1 MKDLKDMCMIEKS
14 VLQDFMKAAGV
25 NDDTYIR
32 GEQKLRQAL
41 NQDLSGMVVVPIEPT
56 TEMKAAGASSLED
69 VVCKYNNTFIRRD
82 YLADD
87 VYKAMLSAAK
97 EKNDD

>member
-41 NQDLSGMVVVPIEPT
+41 NQDLSGM
-56 TEMKAAGASSLED
+56 
-69 VVCKYNNTFIRRD
+69 
-82 YLADD
+82 YLATNETFFLAAEARY
-87 VYKAMLSAAK
+87 VVGKTGLSPRELVEKIAAAK

>member
-1 MKDLKDMCMIEKS
+1 MKNLKDMCLIEKS

-41 NQDLSGMVVVPIEPT
+41 NQDLSGMVVVPLTPT
-56 TEMKAAGASSLED
+56 KDMLEAMDEAGMMDSS
-69 VVCKYNNTFIRRD
+69 Y
-82 YLADD
+82 YPD
-87 VYKAMLSAAK
+87 VYKAVLSAAQK

>member
-1 MKDLKDMCMIEKS
+1 MKNLKDMCLIEKS

-41 NQDLSGMVVVPIEPT
+41 NQDLSGMVVVPLTPT
-56 TEMKAAGASSLED
+56 KDMLEAMDEAGMMDSS
-69 VVCKYNNTFIRRD
+69 Y
-82 YLADD
+82 YPD
-87 VYKAMLSAAK
+87 VYKAVPSAAQK